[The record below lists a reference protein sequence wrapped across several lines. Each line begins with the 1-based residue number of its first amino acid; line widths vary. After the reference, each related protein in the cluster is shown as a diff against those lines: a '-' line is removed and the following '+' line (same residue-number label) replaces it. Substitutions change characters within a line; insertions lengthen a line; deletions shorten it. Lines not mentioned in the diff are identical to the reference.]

1 MNKDEKLEVL
11 IGEEK
16 LRKRIK
22 ELADVITKDYR
33 GKNPVFISILKGSSF
48 FLTDLVR
55 GMRLD
60 LTIDYMAA
68 SSYGKETESS
78 GNVRILKDLSEP
90 VDGKDVIIV
99 EDIIDTGYTLK
110 AIKDMLDARNAKS
123 VKICVLL
130 DKPERRK
137 VDIPIDYVG
146 FTIPDLFVVGY
157 GIDYA
162 EKYRSLPYIAVLKI
176 H

>member
-68 SSYGKETESS
+68 SSYGKKTESS

>member
-1 MNKDEKLEVL
+1 MNKDEKLDVL

-22 ELADVITKDYR
+22 ELADTITRDYR
-33 GKNPVFISILKGSSF
+33 GKNPVFVSILKGSGF

-55 GMRLD
+55 GMKLD

-90 VDGKDVIIV
+90 VTGKDVIIV

-110 AIKDMLDARNAKS
+110 AIKDMLKARNANS

-137 VDIPIDYVG
+137 VNIPIDYVG